1 MRVSITMTAVAMIA
15 VPMALHA
22 GEPNI
27 QPGEWEYENVTT
39 FQGDME
45 IPEQRETTR
54 ECITQEDID
63 DGLVTPD
70 ESAMGD
76 CEITDQ
82 QIGRDSM
89 SYSMSCVDPEGGSM
103 TMNAQMDFMGDS
115 ASGTIDGEMESP
127 MGQITVRTQMEGRRI
142 GDC

>member
-1 MRVSITMTAVAMIA
+1 MKLPLTLTAMAMLA
-15 VPMALHA
+15 VPLAVHA
-22 GEPNI
+22 DQPNI

-39 FQGDME
+39 FSGDMD
-45 IPEQRETTR
+45 IPEQRQTTQ
-54 ECITQEDID
+54 ECVTGEDID

-89 SYSMSCVDPEGGSM
+89 SYSMSCVDPSGGSM
-103 TMNAQMDFMGDS
+103 TMSANMDFMGDS
-115 ASGTIDGEMESP
+115 ASGTINGEMESP
-127 MGQITVRTQMEGRRI
+127 MGKITVRTQMEGRRI

>member
-1 MRVSITMTAVAMIA
+1 MRLPITMTVVAMIA
-15 VPMALHA
+15 MPMALHA
-22 GEPNI
+22 SEPNI

-39 FQGDME
+39 FEGDMD
-45 IPEQRETTR
+45 IPEQRETTQ
-54 ECITQEDID
+54 ECVSQQDID

-82 QIGRDSM
+82 QVGRDSM
-89 SYSMSCVDPEGGSM
+89 SYSMSCSDPEGGTM
-103 TMNAQMDFMGDS
+103 TMDANMDFMGDQ
-115 ASGTIDGEMESP
+115 ASGTISGEMESA
-127 MGQITVRTQMEGRRI
+127 MGRISVQTRMEGRRI